1 MDKFIQNA
9 FKTGVLLL
17 CSFSLAQSSWAL
29 TEGTLS
35 GTVYDPQSVAVSNA
49 SVKILSIDGRSVKET
64 VSSLTGEY
72 QIFPLTFGDYQ
83 LVVEAPGFA
92 AYQIQVHVQSGGTTQ
107 EDVHLS
113 TKGAQEM
120 VLEVKAKRHLVQNS
134 SSQSTITVT
143 KEQIAALPQG
153 NQISLPRLLETTSP
167 GVVQGPFNQ
176 IFIRGNHAN
185 IQYQI
190 DGIQL
195 PDSASG
201 TFAEAFSPRN
211 IDHYELIT
219 GGIPSE
225 FGERLAA
232 VMNIVTKTGPESPGG
247 SVEMNYGSYNTI
259 SPQAIFGGSSGS
271 GDVHY
276 FLSANYH
283 QTDRGLDTPQP
294 ATTADD
300 TKGGT
305 DAIHD
310 HNNGNN
316 QFGKLD
322 WLLGNDDKISL
333 ILFQSYN
340 KYEIP
345 NFPSSFNPHDPY
357 FDSSSSYSDQ
367 WGNAGF
373 GYRLADTNDIQYNR
387 DAYAQLVWKHTFSE
401 KSFLQVAPY
410 WKYSG
415 VRVDD
420 DPANDLA
427 PGNPSNATYYNT
439 GNSATAFVLNQHV
452 NNEGVK
458 ADYSVRPNNSNLVKA
473 GFQLQASQSHDNYSI
488 SSFPNNIDATLSTPT
503 TFSGGSDD
511 KGYEEAAY
519 VQDDYQISKA
529 WSLNVGLRMTGVQF
543 NFGDE
548 TSNSDQLQPRVG
560 LNYLATETTKLH
572 AFYGRLFQPAPLE
585 NLRTAFDQA
594 AGGSTTA
601 NFYDI
606 KPEKDNYF
614 EVGVDQQIGETHV
627 TSVNVYYKAATDM
640 LDDTQLLNTSIAS
653 PYNYANG
660 YAYGVEYSLHGKI
673 DSNWSDYFN
682 YSYEIA
688 KGKNISGGTFAVD
701 PASIPQNT
709 YLFLDHVQIHTAN
722 SGVTYAKDQY
732 YGTVQGLFG
741 SGLRT
746 GDQNQFS
753 LPSHFT
759 FDLSAGYNFTGESF
773 WSKWKLSGDVLNVTN
788 NVYPITIANGFNGSH
803 YAADREFF
811 VRLTKEL

>member
-1 MDKFIQNA
+1 MLGHMIKI
-9 FKTGVLLL
+9 LLVAL
-17 CSFSLAQSSWAL
+17 FSLQSAFAG
-29 TEGTLS
+29 TDGTLT
-35 GTVYDPQSVAVSNA
+35 GTVLDPQEIALSNA
-49 SVKILSIDGRSVKET
+49 SVKVMTTDGKLVKET
-64 VSSLTGEY
+64 TSSLTGEY
-72 QIFPLTFGDYQ
+72 QLFPLTFGDYQ

-92 AYQIQVHVQSGGTTQ
+92 PYQMQVHVAAGGSTQ
-107 EDVHLS
+107 EDVHMS
-113 TKGAQEM
+113 AKGAAQEM

-134 SSQSTITVT
+134 SSQSSTTVT
-143 KEQIAALPQG
+143 KEQIAAMPQG
-153 NQISLPRLLETTSP
+153 DQISLPKLLETTSP
-167 GVVQGPFNQ
+167 GVVAGPFNQ
-176 IFIRGNHAN
+176 VFIRGNHAN

-225 FGERLAA
+225 FGERLAG

-247 SVEMNYGSYNTI
+247 ALEMNYGSYNTI
-259 SPQAIFGGSSGS
+259 SPQAVFGGSNAS
-271 GDVHY
+271 GDTHY
-276 FLSANYH
+276 YLSANYH
-283 QTDRGLDTPQP
+283 KTDRGIDTPQP
-294 ATTADD
+294 ETTADD

-310 HNNGNN
+310 ENIGNN
-316 QFGKLD
+316 EFGKID
-322 WLLGNDDKISL
+322 WLLGNDNKISL

-340 KYEIP
+340 SYEIP
-345 NFPSSFNPHDPY
+345 NFPSSFDPHDPY
-357 FDSSSSYSDQ
+357 FNSTSGANDQ
-367 WGNAGF
+367 WGNGGF
-373 GYRLADTNDIQYNR
+373 GYRAPNTNDVQFNR

-415 VRVDD
+415 VRVDN
-420 DPANDLA
+420 DPTNDLA
-427 PGNPSNATYYNT
+427 PANPANTALYNT
-439 GNSATAFVLNQHV
+439 GNSATSFTLNQHV

-458 ADYSVRPNNSNLVKA
+458 ADYSLRPDSRHLVKA
-473 GFQLQASQSHDNYSI
+473 GVQVQSSQSHDDYSI
-488 SSFPNNIDATLSTPT
+488 SSLSGGATVPT
-503 TFSGGSDD
+503 SFSGGSDD

-519 VQDDYQISKA
+519 VQDDFQMNKA
-529 WSLNVGLRMTGVQF
+529 WSLNVGVRMTGVQF

-548 TSNSDQLQPRVG
+548 KSSSDQLQPRVG

-572 AFYGRLFQPAPLE
+572 AFYGRLFQPASLE

-594 AGGSTTA
+594 NGGSTTA

-606 KPEKDNYF
+606 KPETDNYF
-614 EVGVDQQIGETHV
+614 ELGVDQQVGEAHV
-627 TSVNVYYKAATDM
+627 TSVNVYYKAATNM

-653 PYNYANG
+653 PYNFATG
-660 YAYGVEYSLHGKI
+660 YAYGVEYSLHGRL
-673 DSNWSDYFN
+673 DANWSDYFN

-688 KGKNISGGTFAVD
+688 KGKNISGGTFAQD

-709 YLFLDHVQIHTAN
+709 YLFLDHVQVHTAN
-722 SGVTYAKDQY
+722 AGLTYSKDQY
-732 YGTVQGLFG
+732 YGTAQALFG

-753 LPSHFT
+753 LPSHFS
-759 FDLSAGYNFTGESF
+759 FDLSGGYNFTGESF
-773 WSKWKLSGDVLNVTN
+773 WSKWKLSGDILNITN
-788 NVYPITIANGFNGSH
+788 NVFPITIANGFNGSH
-803 YAADREFF
+803 YAAGREFF
-811 VRLTKEL
+811 IRLSKEI